1 MIIRLALRNQLQN
14 KCYSFGSKSDMNGVR
29 KILSLDLHDLEFLDL
44 PLPDGDGPDLF
55 EEITAKTGR
64 LQWLL

>member
-1 MIIRLALRNQLQN
+1 MMIRLALRNQFQN
-14 KCYSFGSKSDMNGVR
+14 KGYSVISIGDMNRVG
-29 KILSLDLHDLEFLDL
+29 KILSLDLLDLEFLDL
-44 PLPDGDGPDLF
+44 PLPDGEGPDLV